1 MKFRDIVLMLEN
13 SSTSQ
18 INEGFPN
25 VRGDILPIL
34 LKANFEKVRVI
45 GDVHGNMPGLTSA
58 IESSGTKSKTFFLFL
73 GDLVDYHEDGIKV
86 VEIVSELIKS
96 SIAITIRG
104 NHERKIFNWVTQT
117 RGDGFRGKITHGNDH
132 TIDALLSMD
141 PKERIRWED
150 NFIELVK
157 ASPDWIRIGDF
168 LFTHG
173 AAHSDMWD
181 YPDYSHTSKKRAKK
195 IEALALYGETDGTV
209 DEKGY
214 PTRTFNWIEDIPQ
227 GKHVMVG
234 HSILSTEDPVR
245 MASSK
250 NPEIPMATFLDT
262 GSSKGGKLS
271 WIDLQITSTGLI
283 Q

>member
-1 MKFRDIVLMLEN
+1 MLED
-13 SSTSQ
+13 TEIPYSQ
-18 INEGFPN
+18 GRFP
-25 VRGDILPIL
+25 VIRGDILPIL
-34 LKANFEKVRVI
+34 LKGNFNTVRII

-58 IESSGTKSKTFFLFL
+58 IESTSNKGKTFFLFL

-86 VEIVSELIKS
+86 VDVVSNLVKS
-96 SIAITIRG
+96 GVAVTIRG

-117 RGDGFRGKITHGNDH
+117 RGDGFRGKITHGNDY
-132 TIDALLSMD
+132 TIDALMAMD
-141 PKERIRWED
+141 TSERVRWED

-157 ASPDWIRIGDF
+157 ASPDWVRIGNF

-214 PTRTFNWIEDIPQ
+214 PTRTYNWIDDIPQ
-227 GKHVMVG
+227 DKHVMVG
-234 HSILSTEDPVR
+234 HSVLSTEEPVK
-245 MASSK
+245 MGNSQ

-271 WIDLQITSTGLI
+271 WIDLQVTPSGLKKI
-283 Q
+283 A